1 MNTILR
7 NAVFAVFLVFP
18 SLVLADPQLDREP
31 GVSAPVGRGVQG
43 LTGGVPMPTTPGAL
57 PPGAAT
63 EAKQDDLN
71 ALIVL
76 IDAVLDAIKLDTAN
90 LTSDPSTA
98 TLQTAGNVILATI
111 DAVLDAIKLDTA
123 NLTSDPATATLQ
135 TTLNSLITTIDAVLD
150 LILVDTSSI
159 DAKVSTAALQ
169 TTGNAILTTIDAVL
183 DLILVDTT
191 AIELNTDSPTGFGG
205 GTVSVTTTATLI
217 DAADPARRSILIR
230 NADSNTVLF
239 LGPTSGVTT
248 ANGLPVKT
256 AGASGATGNGGTVI
270 YDHTAAVW
278 GIVSSGTADVRFQ
291 TESD

>member
-1 MNTILR
+1 MREFGKIPKRRKPMNAILR
-7 NAVFAVFLVFP
+7 NAVFAVFLIFP

-63 EAKQDDLN
+63 EAKQDALN
-71 ALIVL
+71 ALIVI

-98 TLQTAGNVILATI
+98 TLQT
-111 DAVLDAIKLDTA
+111 
-123 NLTSDPATATLQ
+123 
-135 TTLNSLITTIDAVLD
+135 TLNSLITTIDAVLD
-150 LILVDTSSI
+150 LILVDTNSI

-183 DLILVDTT
+183 DLILLDTT
-191 AIELNTDSPTGFGG
+191 AIELNTDSPTNFGS

-217 DAADPARRSILIR
+217 DAADPARRSLLIR
-230 NADSNTVLF
+230 NADSGTVLF

-256 AGASGATGNGGTVI
+256 AGASGANGNGGTII
-270 YDHTAAVW
+270 YTHTGAVW